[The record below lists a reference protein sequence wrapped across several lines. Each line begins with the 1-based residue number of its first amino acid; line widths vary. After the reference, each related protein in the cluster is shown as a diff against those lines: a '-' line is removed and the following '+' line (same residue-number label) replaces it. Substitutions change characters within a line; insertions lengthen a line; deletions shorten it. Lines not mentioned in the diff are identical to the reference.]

1 MRISDWL
8 DEKEADNVD
17 VSQIVLPKNMAYAED
32 PEETIFYKE
41 IKSCGLFCAEN
52 HPFAT
57 VERFGHWFYCRGQDK
72 KAGIH
77 SSEMKWWL
85 FTKDRDVAIKTAKEH
100 IE

>member
-32 PEETIFYKE
+32 PEETVFYKE
-41 IKSCGLFCAEN
+41 IRPCGLFCTEN

-57 VERFGHWFYCRGQDK
+57 VERFGHWFYSRGQDK

-77 SSEMKWWL
+77 SSEMKWWF
-85 FTKDRDVAIKTAKEH
+85 FTKDRDVAIKMAKGH

>member
-17 VSQIVLPKNMAYAED
+17 VSQIVLPENMTYAED

-41 IKSCGLFCAEN
+41 IRPCGLFCTEN

-72 KAGIH
+72 EAGIH

>member
-8 DEKEADNVD
+8 DEKVAGNVD
-17 VSQIVLPKNMAYAED
+17 ISQIVLPKNIAYTED

-41 IKSCGLFCAEN
+41 IRPCGLFCSKN

-72 KAGIH
+72 EAGIH
-77 SSEMKWWL
+77 SSGMIWWL
-85 FTKDRDVAIKTAKEH
+85 FTKDNLGSK
-100 IE
+100 